1 MTRNYFTN
9 FDDSS
14 EDFTLGKTE
23 RDKLKST
30 MKRRRRFDFSV
41 CDFMYSCLCPIKRH
55 YPCFRKDGKSV
66 QQNYIKFQ
74 KGLRKLN
81 VDMDLTTI
89 LTSIRRMR
97 FLTDAMMTQDQQFI
111 EKYSMSNLI
120 DYSHEQDLQDMNSI
134 PTVNVDKSHQD
145 VLIHESE
152 VDHKLDFLSSR
163 PLESMDKFLICQVS

>member
-97 FLTDAMMTQDQQFI
+97 FLTDAMMTHNQQFI
-111 EKYSMSNLI
+111 ENTAC
-120 DYSHEQDLQDMNSI
+120 
-134 PTVNVDKSHQD
+134 PT
-145 VLIHESE
+145 
-152 VDHKLDFLSSR
+152 
-163 PLESMDKFLICQVS
+163 